1 MINCAE
7 YIVLWLELY
16 MEVKIL
22 HFYFGSL
29 NIATFEPGKNNSEL
43 SILKMA
49 N

>member
-1 MINCAE
+1 MINCAK

-22 HFYFGSL
+22 HFNFGSL
-29 NIATFEPGKNNSEL
+29 DVATLEPGKNNSEL
-43 SILKMA
+43 SILEMA